1 VQSGNSKK
9 RERRENAREKV
20 VRTFMSQQQRVME
33 KYAYAYKKKKKNRES
48 RVLDENVGKVRK

>member
-48 RVLDENVGKVRK
+48 RVLDENVGKVIK